1 MVSTSTTLLILM
13 FMEERL
19 ILAFTFLLSCVS
31 SVSYQE

>member
-19 ILAFTFLLSCVS
+19 VLAFMSLLSCVS
-31 SVSYQE
+31 SVSY